1 MSKAPKKSPKDRG
14 LGRGL
19 SALLSDVPLM
29 DDAPAKKAPATKKPP
44 AAKKTKTKGVSS
56 RTKKAMGDVRSVG
69 VPQLT
74 RNPAQPRLRFDKVRL
89 NELASSLKTRG
100 VLQPILVR
108 PLPKSARAKADKR
121 AEYQIVAGERR
132 FQAALL
138 AGIETLPVIVRELSD
153 RDVLEIGVIENVQRA
168 NLNPME
174 EARAYARLSDEF
186 GRKHEEIAK
195 AIGKSRAYV
204 SNAIRLTGLPRDA
217 QDYVLEG
224 KLSAGHARAILSAD
238 DPKALTAAILGKGL
252 SVREAER
259 QAKPGKRKAKPQKRA
274 EIRKLERDLEET
286 LGVRADITEARG
298 GKVSLKLG
306 FSDAEQAQAAIGKLL
321 E

>member
-1 MSKAPKKSPKDRG
+1 MSKTPKKSPKDRG

-19 SALLSDVPLM
+19 SALLSDIPLEN
-29 DDAPAKKAPATKKPP
+29 DVESSPKVKPKTSSKAKAGKAS
-44 AAKKTKTKGVSS
+44 KTS
-56 RTKKAMGDVRSVG
+56 AEGDIRRVTI
-69 VPQLT
+69 PQLT
-74 RNPAQPRLRFDKVRL
+74 RNPAQPRLRFDKARL
-89 NELASSLKTRG
+89 NELAESLKVRG

-108 PLPKSARAKADKR
+108 PLPKRAKADKR
-121 AEYQIVAGERR
+121 ADFQIVAGERR
-132 FQAALL
+132 YQAAIL
-138 AGIETLPVIVRELSD
+138 AGLETLPVIVRELSD

-186 GRKHEEIAK
+186 GRKHDEIAK
-195 AIGKSRAYV
+195 AIGKSRVYV

-217 QDYVLEG
+217 QDYVLDG

-238 DPKALTAAILGKGL
+238 NPKALTAAIIAKGL

-259 QAKPGKRKAKPQKRA
+259 QAKAVKRKPKPRKRA
-274 EIRKLERDLEET
+274 DIRKLERDIEDK
-286 LGVRADITEARG
+286 LGVRAELTESRG

-306 FSDAEQAQAAIGKLL
+306 FADAKQAEAAIGKLL
-321 E
+321 G